1 MLPLPRGGGE
11 GRGEGASWAG
21 ESLGPL
27 TLTLSPAAGEREP
40 KEQHVTNSLADRDS
54 LLPIAEQRLARTALS
69 RLARL
74 VRLGKGRLLYLV
86 GPAGCGKSALIRE
99 FLRAHFSDV
108 ATGQLTVVTASEFA
122 AQLAEAS
129 DRDQIAEF
137 QDRFRSASLFV
148 CEDLHALQAR
158 PQSQQQLLATI
169 DELLAHGHDVIVSS
183 VKMPGQLDGF
193 SSAKLVNRFR
203 GGTIVVLEQP
213 GADSRAELL
222 RYFAQ
227 QRKLTFLRDALALL
241 AESLPVSPRELLGVI
256 TQLPE
261 RRRPLDR
268 AVVEELLRRD
278 IPSTSVTPQTVV
290 RTVAAEFGVTWSAL
304 KSRRRAQSLV
314 LPRQCAMW
322 LCRKLSGMSFA
333 RLGQF
338 FERQH
343 SSVLHACRRLD
354 ERLRQDPTLRQR
366 LDRMQATLKPTL
378 RSQ

>member
-1 MLPLPRGGGE
+1 M
-11 GRGEGASWAG
+11 A
-21 ESLGPL
+21 
-27 TLTLSPAAGEREP
+27 T
-40 KEQHVTNSLADRDS
+40 KEQRVTKSLAERDS

-69 RLARL
+69 RLARP

-86 GPAGCGKSALIRE
+86 GPAGCGKSVLIRE

-108 ATGQLTVVTASEFA
+108 PTGQLAVVTASEFA

-129 DRDQIAEF
+129 DRDQIAVF

-158 PQSQQQLLATI
+158 PQSQQQLFLTI

-183 VKMPGQLDGF
+183 VKLPGQLDGF
-193 SSAKLVNRFR
+193 SSSKLVNRFR
-203 GGTIVVLEQP
+203 GGTIVALGQP
-213 GADSRAELL
+213 GEDSRAELL

-227 QRKLTFLRDALALL
+227 QRKLTLLRDALALL

-268 AVVEELLRRD
+268 AVVEELLHRD
-278 IPSTSVTPQTVV
+278 VPSTSVTPQAVV

-322 LCRKLSGMSFA
+322 LCRKLSGTSFA
-333 RLGQF
+333 KLGQF

-343 SSVLHACRRLD
+343 SSVLHACQRLD
-354 ERLRQDPTLRQR
+354 ERLQQDPTLRQR
-366 LDRMQATLKPTL
+366 LDRMQATLRPTPTT
-378 RSQ
+378 S

>member
-1 MLPLPRGGGE
+1 MTKTP
-11 GRGEGASWAG
+11 
-21 ESLGPL
+21 
-27 TLTLSPAAGEREP
+27 
-40 KEQHVTNSLADRDS
+40 ADRDV
-54 LLPIAEQRLARTALS
+54 LLPIAEQRLARVALS
-69 RLARL
+69 RFARP

-99 FLRAHFSDV
+99 FLRAQFNDV
-108 ATGQLTVVTASEFA
+108 TTGQLALVTASDFA

-129 DRDQIAEF
+129 ARNTIPEF
-137 QDRFRSASLFV
+137 QDRFRSASMFV
-148 CEDLHALQAR
+148 CEDIHSLQAR
-158 PQSQQQLLATI
+158 PQSQQQLFATI

-183 VKMPGQLDGF
+183 VKLPGQLDGF
-193 SSAKLVNRFR
+193 SSSKLVSRFR

-213 GADSRAELL
+213 GEDSRAELL

-227 QRKLTFLRDALALL
+227 QRKLTLMRDALALL

-256 TQLPE
+256 RQLPE
-261 RRRPLDR
+261 CRRPLDR
-268 AVVEELLRRD
+268 SVVEELLRRD
-278 IPSTSVTPQTVV
+278 VPSTSVTPQAVV

-322 LCRKLSGMSFA
+322 LCRKLSGTSFA

-338 FERQH
+338 FERRH

-354 ERLRQDPTLRQR
+354 ERRQQDPTLRQR
-366 LDRMQATLKPTL
+366 LDRMQATLRPTL
-378 RSQ
+378 RTS